1 MAEKGK
7 KPKGGRRCVAGAPN
21 KTSCGN
27 NSHTE
32 GITMHQFPTDPVVR
46 AQWVRFVQKHRV
58 DFGEPVNQYAS
69 LCSAHFEES
78 CFTRNRSILEGMAAS
93 NVRRVLIKGS
103 VPTTQL
109 FPTVNSSFFSL
120 FLIKYQYV
128 FMGHLGLFFLRG
140 IVLRGC
146 NGSMSTGYIFLFVH
160 ECCPL
165 PCKNWNTFGH
175 LGARSKGGTKI
186 VVKRK

>member
-7 KPKGGRRCVAGAPN
+7 KPKGGRRCVTGAPN

-27 NSHTE
+27 NSHTD
-32 GITMHQFPTDPVVR
+32 GIMMHQFPTDPVVR
-46 AQWVRFVQKHRV
+46 AQCVRFVQKHRV

-103 VPTTQL
+103 VPTRNTVLSPSADEFLTERNKRKVKFKLLLSLSRAFAFCCIQHSLMKSVTLQL
-109 FPTVNSSFFSL
+109 FP
-120 FLIKYQYV
+120 
-128 FMGHLGLFFLRG
+128 
-140 IVLRGC
+140 
-146 NGSMSTGYIFLFVH
+146 
-160 ECCPL
+160 
-165 PCKNWNTFGH
+165 
-175 LGARSKGGTKI
+175 
-186 VVKRK
+186 

>member
-1 MAEKGK
+1 MAEKSK

-21 KTSCGN
+21 KTSCLN

-32 GITMHQFPTDPVVR
+32 GITMHQFPTDPIVR

-103 VPTTQL
+103 VPTRDTVLPPSADEFLTERNKRKVIFKLLLSLSMAFAFCCIQHSLMKSVTLQL
-109 FPTVNSSFFSL
+109 FP
-120 FLIKYQYV
+120 
-128 FMGHLGLFFLRG
+128 
-140 IVLRGC
+140 
-146 NGSMSTGYIFLFVH
+146 
-160 ECCPL
+160 
-165 PCKNWNTFGH
+165 
-175 LGARSKGGTKI
+175 
-186 VVKRK
+186 

>member
-1 MAEKGK
+1 MQQYIWLNRERNQKEEDA
-7 KPKGGRRCVAGAPN
+7 VAVAPN

-32 GITMHQFPTDPVVR
+32 GITMYQFPTDPVVR

-58 DFGEPVNQYAS
+58 DFGEPVNKYAS

-103 VPTTQL
+103 VPTRDTVLPPSAEEFLTERNKRKVKFKLLLSLSRSFAFCCIRHSIMKSVTLQL
-109 FPTVNSSFFSL
+109 FP
-120 FLIKYQYV
+120 
-128 FMGHLGLFFLRG
+128 
-140 IVLRGC
+140 
-146 NGSMSTGYIFLFVH
+146 
-160 ECCPL
+160 
-165 PCKNWNTFGH
+165 
-175 LGARSKGGTKI
+175 
-186 VVKRK
+186 